1 VILRSACHAAPPHYP
16 PTVKYDLKGSW
27 VNRSA
32 KPGESTL
39 KDNDMRKDGFLSDG
53 TGRSGW
59 REALPLALPP
69 AQHAALLARLETDSS
84 FLASLNVMDY
94 SLLLCAF
101 EVPAGW
107 RPGGNYSQLDRS
119 QLDHSQLDHSQLDGR
134 PLQPQRRWLRVP
146 PPPSNGATT
155 FARDSPP
162 DFVNQRKDGILLIGV
177 IDVLQ
182 AWTCHKVG
190 ERCLK
195 TYVQRKDAGG
205 VSAMPAAE
213 YQARFMRFVSEIFVP
228 MDPARVE
235 EGQGEHAAPHSAA
248 SLGGR
253 LLSWWDIGRK
263 GGSSSSGA
271 ADFRVLFGSD
281 ALLSVR

>member
-1 VILRSACHAAPPHYP
+1 MARRTIHFVVLRSAFHAAPPHST

-27 VNRSA
+27 VKRSA
-32 KPGESTL
+32 KTGESTL

-59 REALPLALPP
+59 CEALPLALPP
-69 AQHAALLARLETDSS
+69 VQHAALLARLEADSA

-101 EVPAGW
+101 EVPSGW
-107 RPGGNYSQLDRS
+107 QPGSNHSHADGRIMHQQRPGLRS
-119 QLDHSQLDHSQLDGR
+119 PAPPFDPIASVWGAARGASRDYVI
-134 PLQPQRRWLRVP
+134 QRESGV
-146 PPPSNGATT
+146 
-155 FARDSPP
+155 
-162 DFVNQRKDGILLIGV
+162 LLVGV

-182 AWTCHKVG
+182 AWTCHKIG

-195 TYVQRKDAGG
+195 TYVQRKDAHG
-205 VSAMPAAE
+205 VSAVPAAE
-213 YQARFMRFVSEIFVP
+213 YQARFMRFMREIFAP
-228 MDPARVE
+228 MVTAHVE
-235 EGQGEHAAPHSAA
+235 EGHDDHGAPRDAA
-248 SLGGR
+248 SVSGR

-263 GGSSSSGA
+263 GGSSTSGA

-281 ALLSVR
+281 KLLSVR